1 MIKLEGVVKSFPPEQ
16 VVLNGINLEVEKGE
30 WVWLLGVTGVGK
42 SVLVK
47 LVSGALSVDAGKV
60 TVLGEDV
67 PGLNEARLALLRRR
81 IGIVFQDL
89 RLLDDRPAIQNISLV
104 LWALGVPRKES
115 LIRAEAYLDRVGL
128 GKSALRCPYE
138 LSIGQRQKLA
148 LARALAKEPELLLL
162 DEPFSALDSTEE
174 REMLK
179 LLGEVNHK
187 GVTILAVSHEHEV
200 LHFLP
205 GRVLE
210 LKQGGIE

>member
-81 IGIVFQDL
+81 IFVCWTTGLQSRTSASCCGRWAFQ
-89 RLLDDRPAIQNISLV
+89 
-104 LWALGVPRKES
+104 
-115 LIRAEAYLDRVGL
+115 
-128 GKSALRCPYE
+128 GKSLLFA
-138 LSIGQRQKLA
+138 QRHILTGWVLVKA
-148 LARALAKEPELLLL
+148 
-162 DEPFSALDSTEE
+162 PF
-174 REMLK
+174 
-179 LLGEVNHK
+179 
-187 GVTILAVSHEHEV
+187 AVPMN
-200 LHFLP
+200 FP
-205 GRVLE
+205 
-210 LKQGGIE
+210 